1 MGWSGQVRKISSPP
15 GFNHRTVQPIASRY
29 TDYASQPTKYIGRKI
44 IIVLT
49 YDIMKISI
57 FVLVGITFFSLSQ
70 NMAQSCMCVCVCVCV
85 YMRFIVF

>member
-1 MGWSGQVRKISSPP
+1 
-15 GFNHRTVQPIASRY
+15 
-29 TDYASQPTKYIGRKI
+29 
-44 IIVLT
+44 LT